1 MWIHGIEPTIYIY
14 ILDELR
20 CDLTVTLLKMME
32 MDRGNYPKNVLT
44 QTGELWYVHI
54 FSWNLDMGNYGIV
67 V

>member
-1 MWIHGIEPTIYIY
+1 MNSWNRTNNIYIY

-44 QTGELWYVHI
+44 QTGEL
-54 FSWNLDMGNYGIV
+54 
-67 V
+67 

>member
-1 MWIHGIEPTIYIY
+1 MY
-14 ILDELR
+14 ILDELC
-20 CDLTVTLLKMME
+20 CDLTVTLLEMME

-44 QTGELWYVHI
+44 QTGELWYFHI